1 MSLPLCIVPPAP
13 RRWVTVS
20 GAPIPAGPAGTRSVR
35 AAKFGGEQGVRDG
48 LEGDGAEPAVDG
60 GAADGGGGAGGR
72 GIGAAVGHGGGGGP
86 RQGASARGGRGR
98 RTGRGGPAGG
108 G

>member
-1 MSLPLCIVPPAP
+1 MSLTLCIVPPAP

-20 GAPIPAGPAGTRSVR
+20 GAPIPAGPAGTRSGR

-72 GIGAAVGHGGGGGP
+72 GKGAAGGHGGGDGGAAGPPAEEGPP
-86 RQGASARGGRGR
+86 RG
-98 RTGRGGPAGG
+98 T
-108 G
+108 